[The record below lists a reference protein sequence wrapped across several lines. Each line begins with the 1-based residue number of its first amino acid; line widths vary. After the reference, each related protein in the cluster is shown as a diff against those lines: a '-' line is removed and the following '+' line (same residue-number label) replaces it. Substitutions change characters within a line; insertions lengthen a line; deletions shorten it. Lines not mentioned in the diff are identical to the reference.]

1 MSWWGDWLTIEH
13 VPSGMTAR
21 ADFGRSM
28 VKRRDE
34 CRKIIRGKLWHLEH
48 GAEAQ
53 DATDAQRAIAA
64 RILSSQK

>member
-1 MSWWGDWLTIEH
+1 MWGVFVAIEH

-28 VKRRDE
+28 VKMRDE

-53 DATDAQRAIAA
+53 SPTEAQRAIADH
-64 RILSSQK
+64 ILGNAKA